1 MASQPCPHCKQATI
15 SWWQKY
21 IAAKWVLIKCSAC
34 AGTACSNPYI
44 LVFYTML
51 YVWDVL
57 LFGYVAYFKS
67 DMTFI
72 LIMIVG
78 WLILDYFSLFLPL
91 SAMKRSAQPSH
102 SP

>member
-21 IAAKWVLIKCSAC
+21 IAAKWFLIKCPAC
-34 AGTACSNPYI
+34 AGISCSNPYL

-57 LFGYVAYFKS
+57 LFSYVAYFKQ
-67 DMTFI
+67 DLWYI
-72 LIMIVG
+72 LVLIIG
-78 WLILDYFSLFLPL
+78 WLILDYFSLYLPL
-91 SAMKRSAQPSH
+91 SAMKRKPETTSL
-102 SP
+102 